1 MKVMLNAGV
10 SGLFLMSI
18 FLLTQ
23 VAIVNAA
30 EVHRYKVKKETFSIY
45 PTNVELIKRQQHAVL
60 YQLVDR
66 LHRMGPQATVDFAR
80 ISLTE
85 MAALYEQEARRLQ
98 VDGMLIREGAAL
110 TRWQR
115 STIDYADRLYAMAES
130 VSMQTEIE
138 INITETGELLL
149 LINDN
154 PVILGGPAVQDNLVL
169 DRRIIE
175 VYCRQNDCIGTG
187 FSEEALDT
195 RRTIMIKSDWI
206 LEEGEPPQLVTE
218 DGLHF
223 VFDNLENRKKKQRI
237 CLEIS
242 KELKALEETLRD
254 ALAEGLYIDW
264 DAFSIKRLYGSYDY
278 RVVINPFGDSVYM
291 QFPALHPIDNWPEK
305 IRDWL
310 HARLR
315 DETYQLH
322 FSSDELVA
330 HGFQ

>member
-1 MKVMLNAGV
+1 MKAMHHAGISAMV
-10 SGLFLMSI
+10 LIGF
-18 FLLTQ
+18 FVLTQ
-23 VAIVNAA
+23 AAFVNAF
-30 EVHRYKVKKETFSIY
+30 EVHRYKVKTEKFSIY
-45 PTNVELIKRQQHAVL
+45 PTNVALIKRQQHAVL

-66 LHRMGPQATVDFAR
+66 IQRLGPQSIVDFSR
-80 ISLTE
+80 IALTE
-85 MAALYEQEARRLQ
+85 MATLYEEEARRLQ

-110 TRWQR
+110 SRWQR
-115 STIDYADRLYAMAES
+115 TTVDYANRLYVMAES
-130 VSMQTEIE
+130 VSIQTDVE

-149 LINDN
+149 LINGS

-175 VYCRQNDCIGTG
+175 VYCRQNDCAGTG
-187 FSEEALDT
+187 FSEESLDT
-195 RRTIMIKSDWI
+195 RRTITIKSDWI

-223 VFDNLENRKKKQRI
+223 IFDNLENRKKKQRI

-242 KELKALEETLRD
+242 KELKSLEETLRD

-264 DAFSIKRLYGSYDY
+264 ESFSIKRLYGSYDY

-291 QFPALHPIDNWPEK
+291 QFPALHPVENWPEK
-305 IRDWL
+305 VREWL

-315 DETYQLH
+315 DEHRRLY
-322 FSSDELVA
+322 FKREDLVVP
-330 HGFQ
+330 GFQ